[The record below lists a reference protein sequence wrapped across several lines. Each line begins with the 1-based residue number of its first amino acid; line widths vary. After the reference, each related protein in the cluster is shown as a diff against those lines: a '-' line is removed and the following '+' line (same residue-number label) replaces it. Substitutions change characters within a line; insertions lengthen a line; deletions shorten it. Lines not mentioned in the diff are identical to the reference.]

1 MYCANCGWQNDA
13 SARMCGGCGAPLR
26 IPGQPEPVAAAPAP
40 MPGVSPA
47 IPTPSGVYAQN
58 APTTFTPPSETP
70 MQAPGQSPYIA
81 NMPVGQP
88 PYAPGASMPGQAYYA
103 PPAGMA
109 PQPYGPPMGTMER
122 PYSPGAVGAWPG
134 AVAAPVATATKPR
147 GQRKRAL
154 IITGAVLAALIIGLI
169 AAWALIVQPAL
180 HKTADSQIRNALS
193 SIVNDVPGDIAPGTY
208 YVTQGEV
215 NQQLQQLLPSDSPIK
230 NLQAQ
235 FVNGDIVFSYSFL
248 GGTGTVTATP
258 YLVNQRVQVHNT
270 RVSGLLSTVESG
282 NQLESAFNSALNG
295 VPGQGKVTG
304 FSVEPDRLVLTVGG

>member
-1 MYCANCGWQNDA
+1 
-13 SARMCGGCGAPLR
+13 
-26 IPGQPEPVAAAPAP
+26 
-40 MPGVSPA
+40 
-47 IPTPSGVYAQN
+47 
-58 APTTFTPPSETP
+58 
-70 MQAPGQSPYIA
+70 
-81 NMPVGQP
+81 
-88 PYAPGASMPGQAYYA
+88 MPGQAYYA